1 MFYFLEIMVL
11 FGLLIAYLAKSEP
24 YSMFFLLICGYLV
37 SQCLVSLAT
46 FAVNRTY
53 MSQKDRRLGANIADS
68 CDSKVMEERAK
79 ELKANRRFL
88 LMKMVS
94 KFVSLAFPILINIY
108 IFLIADRSS
117 FQDNQY
123 TILVLVNLT
132 RSPIAELMTAMNLN
146 A

>member
-1 MFYFLEIMVL
+1 MVL

-94 KFVSLAFPILINIY
+94 KFGSPHFDQHLHLPHR
-108 IFLIADRSS
+108 RSQQLPGQPVHYPRPGQPYPQS
-117 FQDNQY
+117 HC
-123 TILVLVNLT
+123 
-132 RSPIAELMTAMNLN
+132 
-146 A
+146 